1 MSETFDKLKAQLESQ
16 GKLSDDDIKKT
27 VEAHGAMS
35 DEEQIQLSAAMH
47 EKERAQDQK
56 ITLEQYLEASKVLDS
71 AAEGSDE
78 YKKAE
83 KIVEKYESGG

>member
-1 MSETFDKLKAQLESQ
+1 MSETFDKLKAQLNSQ
-16 GKLSDDDIKKT
+16 GKLSDDDIKKMI
-27 VEAHGAMS
+27 EAHGTMS

-83 KIVEKYESGG
+83 KIVEQYESGG